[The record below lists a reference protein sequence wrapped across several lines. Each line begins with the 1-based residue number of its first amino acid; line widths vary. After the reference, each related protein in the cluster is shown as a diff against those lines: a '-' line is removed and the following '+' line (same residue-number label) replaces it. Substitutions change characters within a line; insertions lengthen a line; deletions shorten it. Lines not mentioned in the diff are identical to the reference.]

1 MSFGIAN
8 RLSKIFKPESG
19 KTVMLAVDHG
29 YFQGPTTGLEDLRKT
44 LAPLASLA
52 DCLFI
57 TRGMLR
63 NCVENNIQSSI
74 CLRVSGGPSI
84 LGELSNEDIV
94 VSLEEAIRLNVS
106 GIGMSIFVG
115 AENEDRTIANLG
127 RLINEAEKYGMP
139 VLAITAVGREM
150 ARDSRY
156 LGLACRI
163 AAEIGSRIVKTY
175 YCEDFYKVVESCPVP
190 IVMAGGK
197 KIPEKDALEMTENA
211 IKEGAP
217 AIFGTWPFVSDL
229 RTGSMSGGSGEQAI
243 LMAACGQMAQFY
255 NLPSGIAAGMTDSKI
270 PDAQSGYEKG
280 YTVSLAGHSGA
291 NLIYESAGMHAS
303 LLGCCLESYVID
315 NDMLGAINRTVRGI
329 EVNDETLDLGPIRD
343 VCLDGPGHYLGH
355 EQTLSRM
362 QSDYLYPLVG
372 DRENI
377 NNWIEQGST
386 DVIQRAH
393 LKVKEIL
400 KSHFPQNWTEEID
413 KKIRE
418 KFPVRIPRKRMQPR
432 KIS

>member
-44 LAPLASLA
+44 LAPLSNLA

-63 NCVENNIQSSI
+63 NCVEKNIQSSI

-115 AENEDRTIANLG
+115 TENEDRTISNLG
-127 RLINEAEKYGMP
+127 RLINDAEKYGIP

-211 IKEGAP
+211 IKEGASGVDMGRNIFQSENP
-217 AIFGTWPFVSDL
+217 VAMMKAIK
-229 RTGSMSGGSGEQAI
+229 AI
-243 LMAACGQMAQFY
+243 VHKGA
-255 NLPSGIAAGMTDSKI
+255 DSKE
-270 PDAQSGYEKG
+270 AYE
-280 YTVSLAGHSGA
+280 
-291 NLIYESAGMHAS
+291 
-303 LLGCCLESYVID
+303 
-315 NDMLGAINRTVRGI
+315 
-329 EVNDETLDLGPIRD
+329 
-343 VCLDGPGHYLGH
+343 
-355 EQTLSRM
+355 
-362 QSDYLYPLVG
+362 LYS
-372 DRENI
+372 
-377 NNWIEQGST
+377 QG
-386 DVIQRAH
+386 
-393 LKVKEIL
+393 
-400 KSHFPQNWTEEID
+400 
-413 KKIRE
+413 
-418 KFPVRIPRKRMQPR
+418 
-432 KIS
+432 